1 MIDEHCLNVRLGDY
15 LGRHRGVLP
24 EDTENEER
32 ADAVDSTLDE
42 DTERR

>member
-15 LGRHRGVLP
+15 LGRYSGAP
-24 EDTENEER
+24 PNGTEHEER
-32 ADAVDSTLDE
+32 ADSADTSLDE